1 MKKLIW
7 IACSALSLCYAEESD
22 RFRYFSMGVSEPAYG
37 SYKAAPELSF
47 GRRVLDGRNGYD
59 FVLGTQINHRH
70 QALYGQAAYLFYPFA
85 PNKLY
90 LGAGLRASL
99 GHFYDKGVAPV
110 ATIPLILGFQY
121 SAGERRHFIQV
132 DQGMESS
139 WLDSRIAVRYGMEF

>member
-1 MKKLIW
+1 MKKLILLSC
-7 IACSALSLCYAEESD
+7 AALSMGFAEESD
-22 RFRYFSMGVSEPAYG
+22 QFRYFSMGVSEPAYG

-47 GRRVLDGRNGYD
+47 GGRVLDGRNGYD
-59 FVLGTQINHRH
+59 FLLGTQINHRQ

-99 GHFYDKGVAPV
+99 SHFHDRGVAPV
-110 ATIPLILGFQY
+110 VSVPLILGFQY
-121 SAGERRHFIQV
+121 TAGERRHFIQV
-132 DQGMESS
+132 DQGAESN